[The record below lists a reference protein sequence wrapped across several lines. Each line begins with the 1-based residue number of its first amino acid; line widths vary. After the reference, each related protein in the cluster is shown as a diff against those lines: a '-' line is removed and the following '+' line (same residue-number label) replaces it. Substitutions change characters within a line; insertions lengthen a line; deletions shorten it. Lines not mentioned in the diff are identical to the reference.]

1 MTPEQLYA
9 SVVESVVGEPNVS
22 YADETQPK
30 NRFGSGALTIDGH
43 IFAMLSR
50 GRLVVKLPRRRV
62 DELVASGDGERFDP
76 GHGRIMKEWL
86 SLNPASHQ
94 EWLPLARA
102 AMEFVGSR
110 RP

>member
-1 MTPEQLYA
+1 MTPEERYA
-9 SVVESVVGEPNVS
+9 SIVESVAGEPNVS
-22 YADETQPK
+22 HADETRPK
-30 NRFGSGALTIDGH
+30 NQFGSGALTIDGR

-50 GRLVVKLPRRRV
+50 GRLVLKLPRRRV

-76 GHGRIMKEWL
+76 GHGRIMKEWF
-86 SLNPASHQ
+86 SLNPDSRQ
-94 EWLPLARA
+94 GWLPLATE